1 MLRTYTDY
9 SSFDKIPDNQKESY
23 YPSKDECD
31 ELKYEDWAASLF
43 VFHKFIRRNVTYV
56 ISYANY
62 VKCIYSYNTQVCSNF
77 AATLQYYCNITET
90 LQCCCDIAGMIC
102 VT

>member
-1 MLRTYTDY
+1 MLRTYTD
-9 SSFDKIPDNQKESY
+9 SSFDKTSDSQKESY

-56 ISYANY
+56 IS
-62 VKCIYSYNTQVCSNF
+62 K
-77 AATLQYYCNITET
+77 L
-90 LQCCCDIAGMIC
+90 
-102 VT
+102 

>member
-1 MLRTYTDY
+1 MLRTYTD
-9 SSFDKIPDNQKESY
+9 SFDKIPDNQKESY

-56 ISYANY
+56 INYYANY
-62 VKCIYSYNTQVCSNF
+62 K
-77 AATLQYYCNITET
+77 
-90 LQCCCDIAGMIC
+90 IC
-102 VT
+102 